1 MLKKYYVCIVNIL
14 IGNVGQSVE
23 GRGDELT
30 SKSIVGESKEFNK
43 LYQ

>member
-1 MLKKYYVCIVNIL
+1 MFKKYDICIVNIL
-14 IGNVGQSVE
+14 IGNVEQSVE
-23 GRGDELT
+23 GRGNELI